1 MRTVRMICLTT
12 ALFCIGS
19 AIDVQ
24 AKLNVVTTT
33 ADLASLAEIVGGER
47 VTVFTLA
54 RPGEDPHFVD
64 PKPSFMVRLNRAD
77 LLIEGGADL
86 EQAWLLPLVQG
97 ARNPRILPDRPG
109 YLRASSGIEMLEV
122 PSVLD
127 RSMGDLH
134 AAGNPHFLMDPVN
147 ARTVAGTIAESFIRL
162 DPDGSETYR
171 NQLRAFE
178 EQLDRKLEEWQR
190 RLEPHRNRRLAAY
203 HNIWPYFARRFGL
216 RIDLFLEPRPGIP
229 PTPASLSG
237 VISEM
242 KAEDIQIIL
251 VEPFQ
256 NRRTA
261 ERVAAQT
268 GAAVLD
274 VGQYPGSIQGTE
286 GGYVELVDH
295 LVNVV
300 ATTLERSGDR

>member
-1 MRTVRMICLTT
+1 MRTARMICLTM
-12 ALFCIGS
+12 ALYCIGS

-64 PKPSFMVRLNRAD
+64 PKPSFIVRLNRAD

-97 ARNPRILPDRPG
+97 ARNPQILPDRPG
-109 YLRASSGIEMLEV
+109 YLRASSGIAMLEV
-122 PSVLD
+122 PGVLD

-147 ARTVAGTIAESFIRL
+147 ARTVAGTIAESYIRL
-162 DPDGSETYR
+162 DPDGSEIYG
-171 NQLRAFE
+171 NQLRGFE
-178 EQLDRKLEEWQR
+178 ERLDRKLEEWQR

-242 KAEDIQIIL
+242 KADDIQIIL

-268 GAAVLD
+268 GAVVLD
-274 VGQYPGSIQGTE
+274 VAQYPGRL
-286 GGYVELVDH
+286 GGYIELIDH
-295 LVNVV
+295 LVNAV